1 MNRITGLLVAM
12 VLLAGCGSPA
22 EKTELPVVTVSILPQ
37 EYFVKQIA
45 GDRVKINVM
54 IPPGASPATYEP
66 TPMQLASLS
75 ESNLYLQM
83 GYTGFE
89 MAWLD
94 KMVSTNASMSVANLS
109 EGVDLI
115 HEKSAHDHSQH
126 GHHHG
131 GIDPHVWMSPRN
143 VKVIAANINDALA
156 AAFPADAE
164 LFQKNLEHF
173 HQEIDSLDAWIQS
186 ELTGLSSRSFFIYHP
201 ALSYFSRD
209 YGLIQYPMELGGKE
223 PSPSHLKHLVDLGS
237 EENIGVIFLQM
248 QFDQKNAEALANE
261 IDAEIVQINPLDPE
275 WKKSMRLITN
285 KLKENLQ

>member
-164 LFQKNLEHF
+164 LFQKNLEQF